1 MPDTVT
7 ITKEQLRRAIVYGWT
22 DCIPDAHIDLDDVW
36 EGLQAGYLPDTV
48 RTDRNGRFGYG
59 LESLT
64 SRADRE

>member
-22 DCIPDAHIDLDDVW
+22 NCIPDEHISLDRVW
-36 EGLQAGYLPDTV
+36 EGLHRRIPDDV
-48 RTDRNGRFGYG
+48 KTDGGMTWGYG

-64 SRADRE
+64 SEVDRE